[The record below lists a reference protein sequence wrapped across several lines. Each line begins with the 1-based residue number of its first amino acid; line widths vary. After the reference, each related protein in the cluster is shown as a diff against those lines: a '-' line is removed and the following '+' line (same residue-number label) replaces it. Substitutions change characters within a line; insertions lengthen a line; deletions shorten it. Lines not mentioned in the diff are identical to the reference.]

1 MENFSRRYPAR
12 FVMDA
17 FARRTGFF
25 GDQHQPVAVAIPK
38 AEVRKCDREADL
50 FAEGVNCSRFFRRG
64 IGELKSRQDA
74 KGHFFAMVKRMGFL
88 QGGESVVNGM
98 GACQSAAFKADAA

>member
-1 MENFSRRYPAR
+1 MPSFSVFTDGVRRQHGMENFSRRYTAR

-38 AEVRKCDREADL
+38 TEVRKSDREADL
-50 FAEGVNCSRFFRRG
+50 FAEGVNCSRIFRRG
-64 IGELKSRQDA
+64 IGELKLRIPEQTD
-74 KGHFFAMVKRMGFL
+74 H
-88 QGGESVVNGM
+88 
-98 GACQSAAFKADAA
+98 